1 MIMSLEEKKQEVI
14 EDFSVYDEWLD
25 KYEYLIELGKTLEAY
40 PEEEKTED
48 KLIKGCQSRV
58 WLDYELKDGKLYFRA
73 DSDAIITKGIISLL
87 LSVYSGRTPSEIAA
101 DDFDFVEK
109 IGLKENLSPTRANG
123 LVSMIDTIKWIA
135 NDAAAKEQ
143 MAGQAGHD
151 ENTQAGHDENTQAG
165 HDENTQAG
173 HDGAVI
179 PGSTGNPSKDVLSAE
194 DVAALQPLY
203 ADVILALKQVYDP
216 EIPVNIYDLGLI
228 YELNID
234 KDRKVSIVMTFTA
247 PNCPMADE
255 VMHEVEDCVKRV
267 PGVTGC
273 SIELTFEPVW
283 DRSMLSEE
291 ARVDLGLDYEEDDYG
306 KLS

>member
-1 MIMSLEEKKQEVI
+1 MTLEEKKQAVI
-14 EDFSVYDEWLD
+14 EEFSMYDEWLD
-25 KYEYLIELGKTLEAY
+25 KYEYLIELGKALEAY
-40 PEEEKTED
+40 PEEEKTEE

-58 WLDYELKDGKLYFRA
+58 WLDYEMKDGKLYFRA

-87 LSVYSGRTPSEIAA
+87 ISVYSGRTPAEIAA
-101 DDFDFVEK
+101 DDFGFVDQ

-123 LVSMIDTIKWIA
+123 LVSMIDTIKWVA
-135 NDAAAKEQ
+135 NDMAAK
-143 MAGQAGHD
+143 AGHD
-151 ENTQAGHDENTQAG
+151 EKG
-165 HDENTQAG
+165 
-173 HDGAVI
+173 
-179 PGSTGNPSKDVLSAE
+179 VLTAE

-234 KDRKVSIVMTFTA
+234 KDRKVSILMTFTA

-255 VMHEVEDCVKRV
+255 VVHEVEESVKRV

-273 SIELTFEPVW
+273 SIELTFDPVW

-306 KLS
+306 TLN